1 MAIKVNV
8 NIYTILK
15 RPAGNCK
22 TKLCKIIINFEKPLK
37 DIKDGGSVLTMN
49 EAKIRIGAITI
60 GQSPRIDITEDIRD
74 ILGAEF
80 EIVERGA
87 LDSFDYEY
95 IARKLRPDKDDTVL
109 VSRMR
114 DGGQVKMSEKKI
126 IPLLQEC
133 IDDLEKQ
140 ACRMILM
147 LCTGKFPEFRHNT
160 LLIRP
165 QEMLQLTAK
174 KLSDGKKIG
183 VIIPDGDQAE
193 DIRHWWGRNG
203 VDVELAVASPYKEW
217 DNIVKAA
224 ETFKNT
230 DIPFVFM
237 DCMGYSVKMKKEVRE
252 ISGKPVLLA
261 RTLTA
266 RIVKELFE

>member
-1 MAIKVNV
+1 LS
-8 NIYTILK
+8 T
-15 RPAGNCK
+15 
-22 TKLCKIIINFEKPLK
+22 
-37 DIKDGGSVLTMN
+37 N
-49 EAKIRIGAITI
+49 EGKIRIGAITI
-60 GQSPRIDITEDIRD
+60 GQSPRTDITEDIRD

-87 LDSFDYEY
+87 LDPFDYEY
-95 IARKLRPDKDDTVL
+95 ISRNFHPDKDDAVL

-114 DGGQVKMSEKKI
+114 DGSQVKLSERKI

-165 QEMLQLTAK
+165 QEMLHLTAQ

-183 VIIPDGDQAE
+183 VIIPDSDQAE
-193 DIRHWWGRNG
+193 DIRRLWGRNG

-224 ETFKNT
+224 ETFKNK
-230 DIPFVFM
+230 DVPLVFM
-237 DCMGYSVKMKKEVRE
+237 DCMGYSVKMKKEVRRV
-252 ISGKPVLLA
+252 SGKPVLLA

-266 RIVKELFE
+266 RIVKELFEL